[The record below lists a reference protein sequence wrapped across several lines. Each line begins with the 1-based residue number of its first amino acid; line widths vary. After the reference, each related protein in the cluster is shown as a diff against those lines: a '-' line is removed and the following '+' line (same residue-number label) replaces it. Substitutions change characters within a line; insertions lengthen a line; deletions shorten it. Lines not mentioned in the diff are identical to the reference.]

1 MLMRRKVLSWLY
13 QVDQKATT
21 IWERW
26 DAIYEDGSIHKGQMS
41 TASEEQDNPSMIS
54 FNHYAY
60 GAVIDWVYRNVA
72 GIAPTVKNPGYR
84 HITFAPRPGEGFSYA
99 SASVNTPFGIASI
112 DWEIVDGGTMA
123 AKVVVPFGSKAVLD
137 FPATSSSSMRVNGKV
152 VSNKHEVG
160 HGHYDI
166 LISAPEITSF
176 KVA

>member
-1 MLMRRKVLSWLY
+1 M
-13 QVDQKATT
+13 
-21 IWERW
+21 
-26 DAIYEDGSIHKGQMS
+26 
-41 TASEEQDNPSMIS
+41 
-54 FNHYAY
+54 
-60 GAVIDWVYRNVA
+60 IDWVYRNVA

-112 DWEIVDGGTMA
+112 DWEIIDGGTMA

-176 KVA
+176 